1 METSYV
7 RGTQSFPRTWW
18 RPETPLARIAREKT
32 GSRCQVPGPVRQR
45 ADILEIAMVF
55 DNAKLLL
62 RLLWR
67 PADAMSGILDQGSL
81 LFASLAVLAVSLLVQ
96 YGVQSVIPR
105 APVAAQHAAQPQ
117 ETEQPDEDQPALP
130 LAHAQPWWSFSFYA
144 PLLVLAVVYVPG
156 TLLV

>member
-1 METSYV
+1 
-7 RGTQSFPRTWW
+7 
-18 RPETPLARIAREKT
+18 
-32 GSRCQVPGPVRQR
+32 
-45 ADILEIAMVF
+45 MVF

-96 YGVQSVIPR
+96 YSVQSVIPR
-105 APVAAQHAAQPQ
+105 APVAVEHTAQPQ
-117 ETEQPDEDQPALP
+117 ETEQDEPALP

-144 PLLVLAVVYVPG
+144 PLSAYLVEGAHLLGASLR
-156 TLLV
+156 TAMLLVFAAMPLLAGGATYAFLRRRLASGPG